1 MRTARFAVVGLVAAL
16 VALPG
21 CADSHGGR
29 LAVRGKVTVKGEP
42 LKEASISFEPL
53 DGQGTRGG
61 TGVTAGAY
69 AIPRDAGLKPGKYLV
84 RLTAGD
90 GKTPAGDPEA
100 EAGGPGG
107 STNIVSVDLI
117 PPDYGVSSMQTVTV
131 TADGPN
137 AFDFDLPAL
146 NAPKPARKR

>member
-1 MRTARFAVVGLVAAL
+1 MRTALFTLVVAVFVAVV
-16 VALPG
+16 PG
-21 CADSHGGR
+21 CGDSYGGR
-29 LAVRGKVTVKGEP
+29 VTVTGKVTVKGEP

-61 TGVTAGAY
+61 AGVTAGAY
-69 AIPRDAGLKPGKYLV
+69 SIPRDAGLKPGKYLV

-90 GKTPAGDPEA
+90 GKTPAGNPEV

-107 STNIVSVDLI
+107 NTNIVSIDLI
-117 PPDYGVSSMQTVTV
+117 PPDYGVSSKQTVTV
-131 TADGPN
+131 TAEGPN

-146 NAPKPARKR
+146 VTPKPRKR

>member
-1 MRTARFAVVGLVAAL
+1 MRSARFTLVVALVAAF
-16 VALPG
+16 ALPG
-21 CADSHGGR
+21 CGDPYGGR
-29 LAVRGKVTVKGEP
+29 VAVKGKVTVKGEP

-61 TGVTAGAY
+61 AGVAAGAY

-90 GKTPAGDPEA
+90 GKTPAGDPAA

-107 STNIVSVDLI
+107 NTNIVSIDLI
-117 PPDYGVSSMQTVTV
+117 PPDYGVSAKQTVTV

-146 NAPKPARKR
+146 ATPKPRKR

>member
-1 MRTARFAVVGLVAAL
+1 MRPYLYARWVGVAILLGLA
-16 VALPG
+16 G
-21 CADSHGGR
+21 CSDPYEGR
-29 LAVRGKVTVKGEP
+29 LAVTGKVTVKGEP

-53 DGQGTRGG
+53 DGQTTRAGG
-61 TGVTAGAY
+61 GVAAGAY
-69 AIPRDAGLKPGKYLV
+69 AIPRDAGLRPGKYLV

-100 EAGGPGG
+100 NAGGPGG
-107 STNIVSVDLI
+107 NTNIVSVDLI
-117 PPDYGVSSMQTVTV
+117 PPDYGVSSKQTVTV

-146 NAPKPARKR
+146 VTPKPRKR

>member
-1 MRTARFAVVGLVAAL
+1 MRTVPSAGLVLLAAL
-16 VALPG
+16 LAVPG

-29 LAVRGKVTVKGEP
+29 VAVSGKVTVKGQP
-42 LKEASISFEPL
+42 LKDASISFEPL
-53 DGQGTRGG
+53 DGQDTRGG
-61 TGVTAGAY
+61 GGVADGAY

-84 RLTAGD
+84 RLSAGD
-90 GKTPAGDPEA
+90 GKTPAGGD

-117 PPDYGVSSMQTVTV
+117 PPDYGVSSTQKVTV
-131 TADGPN
+131 TAAGPN

-146 NAPKPARKR
+146 NSPKPRKR